1 MPSTCVA
8 SGPEALAG
16 QPWRPQVRRM
26 TRAFPSPPPVDDRAL
41 YDLQYRRFAA
51 PMAALAQEAGLCEL
65 LLERPRTTGEVADA
79 LGVTR
84 RAAEAMVAVVAALG
98 FARRTGG
105 NRFALT
111 DFGSTYLLP
120 ASPFGRRL
128 CREDDPTLQELR
140 GAFRSGEPAAPLA
153 VAMEALPEAEVRE
166 FIGRMHALTLPA
178 AGSLARQPVFVGVER
193 LLDVGAGSGSLS
205 AAVAA
210 AHPGVRCTLLDLPEV
225 CAIAAENIR
234 GYGLEDRVVTCPA
247 DMFRDPWP
255 PGHDAA
261 LFGNIFHDWDPPSC
275 ARLARR
281 AFEALEP
288 GGRILLHEMPLA
300 ESRDGPLTV
309 ACFSVAMLLY
319 EKGKQYTLSELEE
332 MLAAAGFVG
341 FESVE
346 SHGYYH
352 LVSARK
358 PE

>member
-1 MPSTCVA
+1 MP
-8 SGPEALAG
+8 
-16 QPWRPQVRRM
+16 
-26 TRAFPSPPPVDDRAL
+26 RAFPSPPPVDDRAL

-65 LLERPRTTGEVADA
+65 LQERPRAAGEVAAA
-79 LGVTR
+79 LGVTP
-84 RAAEAMVAVVAALG
+84 RAAEAMAAVVAALG
-98 FARRTGG
+98 FARPEGRG
-105 NRFALT
+105 RFALT
-111 DFGSTYLLP
+111 DLGRTYLLP
-120 ASPFGRRL
+120 SSPFRRRL
-128 CREDDPTLQELR
+128 CREDDPILQELR
-140 GAFRSGEPAAPLA
+140 TAFRSGEPAAPLA

-178 AGSLARQPVFVGVER
+178 AVSLARQPVFAGVGR

-210 AHPGVRCTLLDLPEV
+210 AHAGVRCTLLDLPEV
-225 CAIAAENIR
+225 CAIAAGNIR
-234 GYGLEDRVVTCPA
+234 GYGLEERVVTCPA

-255 PGHDAA
+255 PGHDAV
-261 LFGNIFHDWDPPSC
+261 LFGNIFHDWDPASC

-288 GGRILLHEMPLA
+288 GGRVLLHEMPLA

-332 MLAAAGFVG
+332 MLAAAGFAG
-341 FESVE
+341 FESAE

-352 LVSARK
+352 LISARK
-358 PE
+358 P

>member
-1 MPSTCVA
+1 
-8 SGPEALAG
+8 
-16 QPWRPQVRRM
+16 M
-26 TRAFPSPPPVDDRAL
+26 TRAFPSPPPVGDSSL

-65 LLERPRTTGEVADA
+65 LLERPRTIPEVADA
-79 LGVTR
+79 LGVTP

-98 FARRTGG
+98 FARNGG
-105 NRFALT
+105 GRFALT
-111 DFGSTYLLP
+111 DLGRTYLLP
-120 ASPFGRRL
+120 ASPFHRRL
-128 CREDDPTLQELR
+128 CRGDDPILKELR

-178 AGSLARQPVFVGVER
+178 AGRLARQPVFAGVGR

-205 AAVAA
+205 AAIAA
-210 AHPGVRCTLLDLPEV
+210 AHPRVRCTLLDLPEV

-255 PGHDAA
+255 GGHDAA
-261 LFGNIFHDWDPPSC
+261 LFGNIFHDWDPASC
-275 ARLARR
+275 AELARR
-281 AFEALEP
+281 ACEALEP
-288 GGRILLHEMPLA
+288 GGRVLLHEMPLA

-332 MLAAAGFVG
+332 MLAAAGFLE
-341 FESVE
+341 FDSVE

-352 LVSARK
+352 LISARK